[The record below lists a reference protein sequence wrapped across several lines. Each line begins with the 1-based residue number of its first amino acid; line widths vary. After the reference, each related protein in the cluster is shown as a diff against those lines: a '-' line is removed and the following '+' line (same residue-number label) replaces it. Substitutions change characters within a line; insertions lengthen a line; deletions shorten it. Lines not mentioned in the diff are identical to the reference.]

1 MIDLAAKPVLEVL
14 PSHGRDLPPPVSRGS
29 GSREGPALGA
39 QTSAEQLNH
48 PWCTRGG
55 SSAGDISSTRLV

>member
-14 PSHGRDLPPPVSRGS
+14 ADRGRDLPPPGEPSS

-39 QTSAEQLNH
+39 RISAEQLNH
-48 PWCTRGG
+48 PWCTHGG
-55 SSAGDISSTRLV
+55 SSAGDISSTV